1 MEWSTK
7 QCPTD
12 QALGSWADDLA
23 NAFVQLEPRK
33 ITEHPFQ
40 GTISRIDA
48 APIRI
53 SRVIATKHRVLRL
66 RSHIAHSTDDLCFIN
81 LQLEG
86 VGRYAQRGHE
96 QICGPG
102 DLAVA
107 DTTVPFEIANGHD
120 FQLFCFAIA
129 RHLLPRHFSERARV
143 TLSRTEA
150 GGALSGTLAGY
161 AELCLSSQAPLRLAA
176 LGGAHVVALIS
187 HASDV
192 LAGGPSERLD
202 APVLLSM
209 MLDHID
215 RHSDDPSLSAATLAR
230 QFHCSE
236 RYVHKLF
243 SRTGRSV
250 GEHVNHKRILVCT
263 RDLLGRIPNQD
274 ERRNR
279 VRCGL
284 SG

>member
-86 VGRYAQRGHE
+86 VGRYAQRG
-96 QICGPG
+96 QSRSAG
-102 DLAVA
+102 L
-107 DTTVPFEIANGHD
+107 EISPSPI
-120 FQLFCFAIA
+120 QPS
-129 RHLLPRHFSERARV
+129 RSKSPRV
-143 TLSRTEA
+143 TIFSCFVLRFQDTCCRA
-150 GGALSGTLAGY
+150 IFPSGRG
-161 AELCLSSQAPLRLAA
+161 
-176 LGGAHVVALIS
+176 
-187 HASDV
+187 
-192 LAGGPSERLD
+192 
-202 APVLLSM
+202 
-209 MLDHID
+209 
-215 RHSDDPSLSAATLAR
+215 
-230 QFHCSE
+230 
-236 RYVHKLF
+236 
-243 SRTGRSV
+243 
-250 GEHVNHKRILVCT
+250 
-263 RDLLGRIPNQD
+263 
-274 ERRNR
+274 
-279 VRCGL
+279 
-284 SG
+284 

>member
-1 MEWSTK
+1 MSASYS
-7 QCPTD
+7 QFCPIAKASEIFATRWTP
-12 QALGSWADDLA
+12 LIVREVMTGVHS
-23 NAFVQLEPRK
+23 F
-33 ITEHPFQ
+33 TE
-40 GTISRIDA
+40 
-48 APIRI
+48 
-53 SRVIATKHRVLRL
+53 
-66 RSHIAHSTDDLCFIN
+66 
-81 LQLEG
+81 
-86 VGRYAQRGHE
+86 
-96 QICGPG
+96 
-102 DLAVA
+102 
-107 DTTVPFEIANGHD
+107 PFEIANGHD
-120 FQLFCFAIA
+120 FQLFCFAIP
-129 RHLLPRHFSERARV
+129 RHLLPRHFSERPRL

-150 GGALSGTLAGY
+150 RRALSRTLAGY

-202 APVLLSM
+202 APVILSM

-243 SRTGRSV
+243 SKTGRSV

-263 RDLLGRIPNQD
+263 RDLLGD
-274 ERRNR
+274 SRNR
-279 VRCGL
+279 TIAGIAFAAGFRDISHFNRL
-284 SG
+284 FKRS